1 LIHAAPST
9 INKSGSPSP
18 ERCQEQVQR
27 ILKSA
32 TFRNSA
38 TLQQLLQFLTTKVF
52 EGGGAEAL
60 KEYTIGVEAF
70 GRSDD
75 FDPKTDTIVR
85 VQIHRLRQKLAEYYD
100 ADGIND
106 PILIE
111 IPKGHYLPSFEAAA
125 ISGADPKRNL
135 TPKPDGASSGTVH
148 LAGQNPEIGKLD
160 IYGQERRSGLFLFG
174 TVALTAAVVVG
185 VFVGGFFLGNRQLK
199 NDIPGFAPVTGTQLA
214 SGNSADPV
222 KAFWAS
228 FLGSDSAPV
237 IAYPDAVFLLDDS
250 NDLFRFRR
258 GASDDRGAVVDPH
271 LAQQFAS
278 SPSLVAKAG
287 QLYYE
292 NGYTGTGELQGI
304 AMLSNLFGQMGVKA
318 TVKPSCDI
326 TPDDLRQHNVI
337 LLGSPFQNVAV
348 AQLITPGDFNFK
360 NPDSRHE
367 EWRAQIVNSHPRAN
381 EASAYGTERDP
392 GTQALRA
399 DYALITIQ
407 PGLIPGR
414 YIAVLGGLDTTGTE
428 GAILFA
434 TSRPGVEELSR
445 AFTASP
451 GSGTKGEM
459 PFFQALIRVRL
470 EKGYDVLG
478 ANLVTMHRLPSASAR
493 GAGGTSQQDP
503 SH

>member
-1 LIHAAPST
+1 LIHADPST
-9 INKSGSPSP
+9 INKSGSPAP

-38 TLQQLLQFLTTKVF
+38 TLQQLLQFLTAKVF

-100 ADGIND
+100 ADGISD

-111 IPKGHYLPSFEAAA
+111 IPKGHYLPSFEPAA
-125 ISGADPKRNL
+125 ISGAGSKRNF
-135 TPKPDGASSGTVH
+135 TSQPDGVPSAAAH
-148 LAGQNPEIGKLD
+148 LTSQNPEIGKLE
-160 IYGQERRSGLFLFG
+160 ISGPKHRSGWFLFG

-185 VFVGGFFLGNRQLK
+185 VFVGGFSLGNRQLK
-199 NDIPGFAPVTGTQLA
+199 NDIAAFAPTTGTQLA
-214 SGNSADPV
+214 PGNSADPV
-222 KAFWAS
+222 KAFWAG
-228 FLGSDSAPV
+228 FLGNDPAPV

-318 TVKPSCDI
+318 TVKPSRDI

-367 EWRAQIVNSHPRAN
+367 EWRAQIVNSHPRPN

-451 GSGTKGEM
+451 VSGIRGEI
-459 PFFQALIRVRL
+459 PLFQALIRVRL

-478 ANLVTMHRLPSASAR
+478 ANLVTMHKLFSANAR
-493 GAGGTSQQDP
+493 GAGGTSQQDQ